1 MKNQNSRL
9 LLQESL
15 NELDQAIS
23 HLKFSYHSAT
33 TIEATYETMDETQL
47 QIVEAFTSRFSR
59 VVDLLINKCLRALDR
74 FEMADSLTLLDV
86 ANRAAKRGLVPS
98 SDWIR
103 ELKDTRNRIAHDYSG
118 SEMKEILKFYM
129 ESTLPL
135 INCCEQV
142 KDYASARL

>member
-1 MKNQNSRL
+1 
-9 LLQESL
+9 
-15 NELDQAIS
+15 
-23 HLKFSYHSAT
+23 
-33 TIEATYETMDETQL
+33 MDETQL
-47 QIVEAFTSRFSR
+47 QIIEAFTSRFSR

-118 SEMKEILKFYM
+118 SEMKDILQFCM
-129 ESTLPL
+129 ERTLPL

-142 KDYASARL
+142 SDYALARL